1 MAGLSNK
8 ATQFDFDEVALTI
21 DAIRTDKKGSEIKK
35 TICSA
40 TVRADDIRYSAQ
52 YTEDGALY
60 AEVGNP

>member
-8 ATQFDFDEVALTI
+8 ATQFDFDKVALTI
-21 DAIRTDKKGSEIKK
+21 DAIRTDKKDSEIKK